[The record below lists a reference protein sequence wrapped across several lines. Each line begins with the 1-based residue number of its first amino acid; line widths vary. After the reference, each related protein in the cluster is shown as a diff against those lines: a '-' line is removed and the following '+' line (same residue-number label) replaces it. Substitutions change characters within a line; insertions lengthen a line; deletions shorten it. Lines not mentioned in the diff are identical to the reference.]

1 MTKEQLQV
9 KTLKALVAR
18 ETIVAYDCDDV
29 DAYIT
34 FDGYSV
40 FAVPKQDMYIDMS
53 KMHHM
58 PSLKNLFSLGDGYV
72 EAELTKRRAT
82 LDTNGG
88 ILREYRARDDASIKA
103 WVQEIPLKLY
113 QSKKFTAYIRN
124 ELSAVKFVDIVTGK
138 VDHIILPVR
147 VAEEIKND

>member
-1 MTKEQLQV
+1 MTKAELQV
-9 KTLKALVAR
+9 RAFKALVTR
-18 ETIVAYDCDDV
+18 EALVAYDCDDV

-34 FDGYSV
+34 FDSYSV
-40 FAVPKQDMYIDMS
+40 FAVPKQDMCIDTS

-58 PSLKNLFSLGDGYV
+58 PLLRNLFSLDDGYV
-72 EAELTKRRAT
+72 EAKLTKRRAT
-82 LDTNGG
+82 LDVNGG
-88 ILREYRARDDASIKA
+88 ILREYRARDDASIKV

-124 ELSAVKFVDIVTGK
+124 EMNAIKFVDVVTGK

-147 VAEEIKND
+147 MAEETKND

>member
-1 MTKEQLQV
+1 MTKAQLQV
-9 KTLKALVAR
+9 KAFKALVAH
-18 ETIVAYDCDDV
+18 ETLVAYDCDDV

-40 FAVPKQDMYIDMS
+40 FAVPKQDMCIDMS
-53 KMHHM
+53 KMYHM
-58 PSLKNLFSLGDGYV
+58 PLLRNLFSLDDGYV

-88 ILREYRARDDASIKA
+88 ILREYRARDDASIKV
-103 WVQEIPLKLY
+103 WVQESPMKRY
-113 QSKKFTAYIRN
+113 QSKKFTAYVRN
-124 ELSAVKFVDIVTGK
+124 ELSAVKFVDTVAGK

>member
-1 MTKEQLQV
+1 MDKAKLQV
-9 KTLKALVAR
+9 EAFKALVAH
-18 ETIVAYDCDDV
+18 ETLVAYDCDDV

-40 FAVPKQDMYIDMS
+40 FAVPKQDMCIDMS
-53 KMHHM
+53 KMLHM
-58 PSLKNLFSLGDGYV
+58 PLLRNLFSLDDGYV

-82 LDTNGG
+82 LDANGG
-88 ILREYRARDDASIKA
+88 ILREYRARDDASIKV
-103 WVQEIPLKLY
+103 WVQESPMKRY
-113 QSKKFTAYIRN
+113 QSKKFTAYVRN
-124 ELSAVKFVDIVTGK
+124 ELSAVKFVDTVAGK